1 MQMEHPRWYGVAAI
15 TSLLLAGCAASSDAE
30 SVAPASLVK
39 VQCMTSSTS
48 DLGPCQARASQLC
61 DGTARLRGIDS
72 RSDAGSTGPT
82 GKYQLYHISASYEC
96 IKRETQPAS

>member
-1 MQMEHPRWYGVAAI
+1 MHMQQPRWYGAAAI
-15 TSLLLAGCAASSDAE
+15 ACLLLAGCAASSEAE
-30 SVAPASLVK
+30 SSAPASLVK
-39 VQCMTSSTS
+39 VQCTTSSTS

-72 RSDAGSTGPT
+72 RTHAGSTGPT

-96 IKRETQPAS
+96 VGSSQSRD